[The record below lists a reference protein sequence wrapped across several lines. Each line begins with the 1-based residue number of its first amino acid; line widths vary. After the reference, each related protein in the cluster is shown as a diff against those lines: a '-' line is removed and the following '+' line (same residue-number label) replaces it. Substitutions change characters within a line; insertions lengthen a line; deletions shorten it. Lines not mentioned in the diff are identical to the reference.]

1 MAKGKRFASA
11 DKFKAALSVI
21 SGVKSPV
28 EAAKEIGCHP
38 AMVNIWKAEVEK
50 HGAVVFERASEAE
63 EKNRKIAKL
72 ERMIGALSLENGFL
86 EHVLGRSS
94 GA

>member
-11 DKFKAALSVI
+11 QKFSAALSVI
-21 SGVKSPV
+21 SGEKSAV
-28 EAAKEIGCHP
+28 EAAKELGCHP
-38 AMVNIWKAEVEK
+38 AMVGVWKTEIEQ
-50 HGAVVFERASEAE
+50 HGEVVFERASEAE

-72 ERMIGALSLENGFL
+72 ERMIGALTLENGFL
-86 EHVLGRSS
+86 ERVLGRSD